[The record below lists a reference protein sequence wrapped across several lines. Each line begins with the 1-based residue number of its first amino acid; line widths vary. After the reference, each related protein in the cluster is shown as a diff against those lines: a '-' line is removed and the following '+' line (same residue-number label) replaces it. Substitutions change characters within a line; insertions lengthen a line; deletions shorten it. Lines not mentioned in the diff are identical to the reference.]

1 MPEDLS
7 ADALVA
13 LTADIVSAHAAN
25 NVVAISDVPVL
36 IAKVHAALSGLG
48 QPAAIEEKPVPA
60 VSIRSSLKPDH
71 IVCLECG
78 KRYKSLRRHL
88 RSHDMIAN
96 EYRTK
101 WNLPESYP
109 MAAPNYSEQRKQL
122 ALQIGLGRKPGQK
135 VAAKAAHARMAR
147 QPRPK
152 AIQAAKAHLS
162 AE

>member
-1 MPEDLS
+1 MSDDLS
-7 ADALVA
+7 ADALVL

-36 IAKVHAALSGLG
+36 IANVHAALSGLG
-48 QPAAIEEKPVPA
+48 QAAAIEEKAVPA
-60 VSIRSSLKPDH
+60 VSIRASLKPDH

-78 KRYKSLRRHL
+78 KKYKSLRRHL
-88 RSHDMIAN
+88 RSHDMMPD

-101 WNLPESYP
+101 WSLPDSYP

-122 ALQIGLGRKPGQK
+122 ALRIGLGRKPGQSNAPK
-135 VAAKAAHARMAR
+135 APAAKTAGQARANAA
-147 QPRPK
+147 
-152 AIQAAKAHLS
+152 QAAKAHPG